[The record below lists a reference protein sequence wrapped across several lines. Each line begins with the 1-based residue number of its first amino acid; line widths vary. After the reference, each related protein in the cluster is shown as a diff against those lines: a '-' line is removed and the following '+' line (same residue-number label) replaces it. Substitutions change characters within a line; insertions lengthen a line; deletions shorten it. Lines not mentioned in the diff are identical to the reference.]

1 MERIKNLSQVI
12 LRPDAILAEMVEIKR
27 STIILPGADESR
39 DSLDYF
45 IVVTTGTG
53 VNDIDEGDYVV
64 DIAPTDIGVYRI
76 NDKKY
81 ALLYR
86 GNVRI
91 AVKKDN
97 FDLLNVVKDTS
108 NLTI

>member
-1 MERIKNLSQVI
+1 MERIKDLSKVI
-12 LRPDAILAEMVEIKR
+12 LRPDAMLAEMVEIKR
-27 STIILPGADESR
+27 SNIILPGADESR

-45 IVVTTGTG
+45 IVKTVGSGIT
-53 VNDIDEGDYVV
+53 DIEPEDYII
-64 DIAPTDIGVYRI
+64 DIAPTDIGVYHI

-81 ALLYR
+81 GILYR

-97 FDLLNVVKDTS
+97 FDLLYKKNES